1 MKKVFV
7 LRTESLL
14 ASKNPTLRFGDD
26 NTIVIPMAILQNL
39 YRYNGVPEKKSL
51 ASQLIEYIDNI
62 PQKDLLSEKGF
73 EQSNGS
79 RLRVVDNGPISAE
92 IANLADFSRLDHRVY
107 QVCKDLMANN
117 EKVILI
123 SKNPNIRLKG
133 NQLGITTELFKDEI
147 FPKPCDQYTGKAEIF
162 IQGEALDRLFTDE
175 NGVPVEE
182 VQQYENYEWVEN
194 QFVVINGE
202 HSGLIG
208 RYTNGRIIRLQ
219 YYKNVM
225 HKSLNNEQDMFWESL
240 LTPPDIA
247 PLVVV
252 KGVAGTG
259 KTYCSLAMALSSL
272 EKKGDKNIVSYKQI
286 IVATPTVTV
295 GNEEIGFLPGGID
308 DKVGPYLGGILD
320 NLKEILRPKFPDFTN
335 AQLKKKAQE
344 LSV

>member
-133 NQLGITTELFKDEI
+133 NQLGIPQSCLRMKSS
-147 FPKPCDQYTGKAEIF
+147 PS
-162 IQGEALDRLFTDE
+162 
-175 NGVPVEE
+175 PVTSTPEK
-182 VQQYENYEWVEN
+182 
-194 QFVVINGE
+194 
-202 HSGLIG
+202 L
-208 RYTNGRIIRLQ
+208 
-219 YYKNVM
+219 
-225 HKSLNNEQDMFWESL
+225 KSLFRAKHWTDCSLMKMVFLLRRFSSTRITSGWKTSL
-240 LTPPDIA
+240 L
-247 PLVVV
+247 
-252 KGVAGTG
+252 
-259 KTYCSLAMALSSL
+259 
-272 EKKGDKNIVSYKQI
+272 
-286 IVATPTVTV
+286 
-295 GNEEIGFLPGGID
+295 
-308 DKVGPYLGGILD
+308 
-320 NLKEILRPKFPDFTN
+320 
-335 AQLKKKAQE
+335 
-344 LSV
+344 

>member
-175 NGVPVEE
+175 NAGCDKSSPV
-182 VQQYENYEWVEN
+182 
-194 QFVVINGE
+194 
-202 HSGLIG
+202 S
-208 RYTNGRIIRLQ
+208 RIATALFLPV
-219 YYKNVM
+219 KP
-225 HKSLNNEQDMFWESL
+225 KSPTISPPIAD
-240 LTPPDIA
+240 TPPLEYVSI
-247 PLVVV
+247 
-252 KGVAGTG
+252 GSG
-259 KTYCSLAMALSSL
+259 K
-272 EKKGDKNIVSYKQI
+272 E
-286 IVATPTVTV
+286 
-295 GNEEIGFLPGGID
+295 
-308 DKVGPYLGGILD
+308 
-320 NLKEILRPKFPDFTN
+320 
-335 AQLKKKAQE
+335 
-344 LSV
+344 

>member
-107 QVCKDLMANN
+107 QVCKDLMAKN

-147 FPKPCDQYTGKAEIF
+147 FPKPCD
-162 IQGEALDRLFTDE
+162 
-175 NGVPVEE
+175 
-182 VQQYENYEWVEN
+182 
-194 QFVVINGE
+194 
-202 HSGLIG
+202 
-208 RYTNGRIIRLQ
+208 
-219 YYKNVM
+219 
-225 HKSLNNEQDMFWESL
+225 
-240 LTPPDIA
+240 
-247 PLVVV
+247 
-252 KGVAGTG
+252 
-259 KTYCSLAMALSSL
+259 
-272 EKKGDKNIVSYKQI
+272 
-286 IVATPTVTV
+286 
-295 GNEEIGFLPGGID
+295 
-308 DKVGPYLGGILD
+308 
-320 NLKEILRPKFPDFTN
+320 
-335 AQLKKKAQE
+335 
-344 LSV
+344 